1 MLEKKTVAAEKV
13 VELGGNEGLP
23 DGAGWIVRIETT
35 HAIESYQAGH
45 DPVPSDLAA
54 RANPGRVVVRGVA
67 RVTVGIGRVGAEPGP
82 PVTSEL
88 KYRDQHR

>member
-23 DGAGWIVRIETT
+23 DGAGGKVRVEAPNPVQSHQTRD
-35 HAIESYQAGH
+35 
-45 DPVPSDLAA
+45 DPVATYLAA
-54 RANPGRVVVRGVA
+54 GANTSRVVIGRVPCVS
-67 RVTVGIGRVGAEPGP
+67 VGIGGVGAEPGP